1 MEKAM
6 NMLKKW
12 LSQPVVI
19 TFYAG
24 LFSQIRGRLVEVDE
38 QWLTVD
44 QPAEGIVVVSATK
57 VVRITL
63 DAK

>member
-1 MEKAM
+1 MEKTM

-24 LFSQIRGRLVEVDE
+24 LFPQIRGKLVEVDE
-38 QWLTVD
+38 HWLTVD
-44 QPAEGIVVVSATK
+44 QPTEGIAVVSATK
-57 VVRITL
+57 VVRVTL